1 MTTFAYRGRNV
12 SMTGTIYDS
21 RLEEMTRKW
30 ANKKGTEIARVAKGN
45 LVATGA
51 VRTGH
56 LLASVRSETA
66 RRAGGVVFVQVHAGA
81 GYAAYVHEGTY
92 GPILPHGKFL
102 WVPKYRRSGP
112 GGLRV
117 RRQWVNGQD
126 ANPFLSDAMFEV
138 LVATQLPLF

>member
-1 MTTFAYRGRNV
+1 MTTFAYRSRNV
-12 SMTGTIYDS
+12 SMVGTIYDS
-21 RLEEMTRKW
+21 RLTEMTRKW

-45 LVATGA
+45 LAATGA

-66 RRAGGVVFVQVHAGA
+66 RRAGGVVLVRVHAGA

-92 GPILPHGKFL
+92 GPILPHGNFL
-102 WVPKYRRSGP
+102 WVPKYKRSGP
-112 GGLRV
+112 GALRIK
-117 RRQWVNGQD
+117 RRFVAGQE